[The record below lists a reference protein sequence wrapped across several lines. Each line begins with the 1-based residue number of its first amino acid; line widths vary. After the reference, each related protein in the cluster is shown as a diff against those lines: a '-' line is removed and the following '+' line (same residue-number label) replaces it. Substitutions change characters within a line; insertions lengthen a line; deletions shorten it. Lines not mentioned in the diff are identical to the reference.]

1 MLRQRTILT
10 ATIQGLLLLLH
21 LYFLLLVKVEI
32 HLIHRVLPQYGSL
45 DAAVRVDD
53 RAARLLHHLMVL
65 LHLTDCSS
73 IIIVIIL
80 LLILRHA
87 TLNGTARIL
96 LLCSMVPFSVSL
108 IPVATATTTTLH
120 HLLLPFYNHI
130 HLEFWRHLQRVVV
143 VVIVILLVVVVV
155 CGTRAT
161 YLAVHV

>member
-1 MLRQRTILT
+1 M
-10 ATIQGLLLLLH
+10 
-21 LYFLLLVKVEI
+21 
-32 HLIHRVLPQYGSL
+32 LPQYGSL
-45 DAAVRVDD
+45 DATVSVDD

-108 IPVATATTTTLH
+108 IPVATTTTTLH

-143 VVIVILLVVVVV
+143 VVVIVILLVVVVV

>member
-1 MLRQRTILT
+1 MTT
-10 ATIQGLLLLLH
+10 TIQWLLLLLH

-45 DAAVRVDD
+45 DAAIRVDD

-65 LHLTDCSS
+65 LYLTDCSS

-87 TLNGTARIL
+87 TFNGTARIL

-108 IPVATATTTTLH
+108 IPVATATTLH
-120 HLLLPFYNHI
+120 HLLLSFYNHI

-143 VVIVILLVVVVV
+143 VIVILLVVVII
-155 CGTRAT
+155 CSTRAT